1 MGTSAG
7 GLIIK
12 TSKGIDESYLSFS
25 DRLTRTSYCD
35 SRESNCFYFGRKE
48 GLLAIVNSDLSNR
61 LFTKNTIDET
71 LFNFFA
77 KPEEIFV
84 FEEYDSGASYGY
96 AIFKNGQLIRK
107 IRTENYNKKT
117 EEFGEPL
124 KDELE
129 WLNGQKSN
137 DSDGSVLIK
146 NAVNGHEIPEDFL
159 YKAILQL
166 LMQNRFS
173 FTCETM
179 DDEFIE
185 SGHYTIT
192 ERTENTSARQNKS
205 TTESKKGLTKKWWKF
220 W

>member
-1 MGTSAG
+1 MGISAG

-25 DRLTRTSYCD
+25 DGLSKTSYCD

-48 GLLAIVNSDLSNR
+48 GLLAIVNSDLSNK
-61 LFTKNTIDET
+61 LFSKNVIDEK
-71 LFNFFA
+71 LFNFFD
-77 KPEEIFV
+77 KPEEMFV
-84 FEEYDSGASYGY
+84 FEEYDGGASYGY
-96 AIFKNGQLIRK
+96 AIFKNGQLIRN
-107 IRTENYNKKT
+107 IRTENYNEVK

-124 KDELE
+124 EGELE
-129 WLNGQKSN
+129 WLNAQRSK
-137 DSDGSVLIK
+137 DSDGSILLK

-166 LMQNRFS
+166 LMQSKFS

-179 DDEFIE
+179 DDEFVE
-185 SGHYTIT
+185 SGHYTINDGT
-192 ERTENTSARQNKS
+192 KGTSIEQNESK
-205 TTESKKGLTKKWWKF
+205 TESKIELTKKWWKF